1 MSPEWPVGTEK
12 YKSSAVV
19 VPLEAGQSAAVIVH
33 VFGVPVQPAIAVFPA
48 ASDDSS
54 APVISDAPAVSEATA
69 IVTESNC
76 AAAVFAA
83 LAV

>member
-1 MSPEWPVGTEK
+1 M
-12 YKSSAVV
+12 
-19 VPLEAGQSAAVIVH
+19 IVH

-54 APVISDAPAVSEATA
+54 APVIRLDPAVSEATA
-69 IVTESNC
+69 TVTESNC
-76 AAAVFAA
+76 AAAVFDA